1 MGYDCEGSGDGKA
14 RELLKSVDVGN
25 YMLDTKELVTAKLVQ
40 IYLGEQEKE
49 SAWKLIQ
56 EVVEDTVLLLPAD
69 KGAAK
74 GKDDTGDT
82 AAVEPTEDYT
92 ILSVKLE
99 LLHSEVMAKRLV
111 NLIDDAVES
120 MEDDIRE
127 EIVYAETEEAVAVRE
142 IVLQVIEG
150 INGKQTVENITLGF
164 LCFLADC
171 YKALR

>member
-40 IYLGEQEKE
+40 TYLGEQTKE

-74 GKDDTGDT
+74 GKDDTGDIS
-82 AAVEPTEDYT
+82 EPAEDYT

-99 LLHSEVMAKRLV
+99 LLHSEVVADRLV
-111 NLIDDAVES
+111 RLIDDAVES
-120 MEDDIRE
+120 MKDDIQE

-142 IVLQVIEG
+142 IALQVIEG

>member
-1 MGYDCEGSGDGKA
+1 MGYDCEGRGDGEA
-14 RELLKSVDVGN
+14 RKLLKSVDVGN

-69 KGAAK
+69 KNDTE
-74 GKDDTGDT
+74 GKSDTTDISDT
-82 AAVEPTEDYT
+82 VAVEPAEDYT

-99 LLHSEVMAKRLV
+99 LLHSEVVAKRLV
-111 NLIDDAVES
+111 SLIDDAVES
-120 MEDDIRE
+120 MRDDIQE

-142 IVLQVIEG
+142 IALQVIEG
-150 INGKQTVENITLGF
+150 INGK
-164 LCFLADC
+164 
-171 YKALR
+171 